1 MSDVIVRI
9 GASLS
14 ISVVRQQC
22 DVASAGYMRG
32 SLSEA
37 LSRPP
42 LSIHLLMDEPDFTG
56 QLIIDGDVVNATTRR
71 EIAKPHGSIYVS
83 PSTNHYRIRR
93 GQ

>member
-1 MSDVIVRI
+1 MSDVIARI

-37 LSRPP
+37 FIKAALINPP
-42 LSIHLLMDEPDFTG
+42 PDG
-56 QLIIDGDVVNATTRR
+56 RA
-71 EIAKPHGSIYVS
+71 
-83 PSTNHYRIRR
+83 
-93 GQ
+93 